1 MPNLFHCLGPTV
13 HKESSSDR
21 QSKISQSRHI
31 VTLHSEGGGGG
42 GYPKESCTF
51 VPSLRSCTISGV
63 TLGSLQPHTF
73 DGLRHVVVTIYRT
86 YTIPAL
92 KVFGRRT
99 FHAEFRRGRSNV
111 SKVQMGVG
119 VGG

>member
-1 MPNLFHCLGPTV
+1 MLLLYI
-13 HKESSSDR
+13 R
-21 QSKISQSRHI
+21 
-31 VTLHSEGGGGG
+31 

-51 VPSLRSCTISGV
+51 VPSLRSCAISGV

-73 DGLRHVVVTIYRT
+73 DGLRHVVITIYRT

-99 FHAEFRRGRSNV
+99 FDAEFRRSRSNV

-119 VGG
+119 WGVEHRKKGCLGSILFTCQKGKHNINDRKISTRSRF